1 DRVRGRH
8 YEIVLDRRSAIRLAL
23 ERARPADVVL
33 LAGKGHEQT
42 MILADGPVPWDERAE
57 AEQALRELGL
67 AAGKEGTGD
76 RGENRYS
83 AVDHAGGR
91 HRRCRVRTGRRPVA
105 AHRLR
110 PCR

>member
-1 DRVRGRH
+1 MGSAAARNADYFVITTDDPVDVDPALLARQIEAGVEDRVRGRH

-67 AAGKEGTGD
+67 AAAGK
-76 RGENRYS
+76 
-83 AVDHAGGR
+83 
-91 HRRCRVRTGRRPVA
+91 
-105 AHRLR
+105 
-110 PCR
+110 